1 MKISRLIKGRCL
13 KQEGSHFKVRGVAHL
28 KLLDVFIVS
37 FQITL
42 NSYHYYIIA
51 LHIPE
56 LLIIFISSLFVYL
69 FRLF

>member
-1 MKISRLIKGRCL
+1 MKISRLIKGLCL
-13 KQEGSHFKVRGVAHL
+13 KQGGSHFKVRGVAHL
-28 KLLDVFIVS
+28 KLLDFFIVS

-42 NSYHYYIIA
+42 NNYHYYIIA